1 MIPVCPMM
9 GHDWMYL
16 NLESWGVKCCL
27 DSRRCPATCKARL
40 LSSSSLGEYGKEMLK
55 LLGWLLP
62 VLLSVWLVVLQQC
75 SNSVCFG
82 FLPSPSCVL
91 LFWV

>member
-1 MIPVCPMM
+1 
-9 GHDWMYL
+9 
-16 NLESWGVKCCL
+16 
-27 DSRRCPATCKARL
+27 
-40 LSSSSLGEYGKEMLK
+40 MLK

-82 FLPSPSCVL
+82 FFALAQLCPAL
-91 LFWV
+91 LGLMKIHALVVAAVGKKGGP